1 MDHLMKALF
10 KLLLRAVLLLMG
22 LVFLASLVVAAVL
35 VGALWLVR
43 ALWARLTG
51 RPVQPLAFTF
61 VRRAQWARFYRPG
74 SAARADD
81 ADVID
86 VPSRQVPPAPESPG
100 RLDR

>member
-1 MDHLMKALF
+1 VDHVIKVLF
-10 KLLLRAVLLLMG
+10 RLLLRAVLLLMG
-22 LVFLASLVVAAVL
+22 LVFLASLLVAAVL

-51 RPVQPLAFTF
+51 QPVQPLAFTL

-86 VPSRQVPPAPESPG
+86 VASRQVSPAPDSPG
-100 RLDR
+100 RLDH

>member
-1 MDHLMKALF
+1 VDDVIRGVF

-22 LVFLASLVVAAVL
+22 LVFLASLAVAAVL

-51 RPVQPLAFTF
+51 RPVQPLAFTLI
-61 VRRAQWARFYRPG
+61 RRAQWARFYRPG

-81 ADVID
+81 AEVID
-86 VPSRQVPPAPESPG
+86 VPSRQVSPAPESPG
-100 RLDR
+100 QLDH